1 MKIDETKCTGCGTCV
16 PYCPAEAISLVER
29 KGQQP
34 AGGRKKQDQV
44 AVIDF
49 DECAECGV
57 CLRSAKC
64 PADAIY
70 QQELV
75 YPRSIRSLMSDV
87 LTIAP
92 ESQIS
97 GRGTEEMKTNE
108 VTGRFPRGVA
118 GVAIE
123 VGRPITGTRLRDVEK
138 IAMAVAAL
146 NVEFEKI
153 NPTTSMMSD
162 VKTGKFK
169 DELLNEKVLSAII
182 EFCVKV
188 EQLPE
193 LFGILKTVE
202 KQIDS
207 VFSLDVACRLNPDGS
222 NPTQSYIASA
232 GLWVAPNGKTNVGLG
247 RPLIQEGLSK

>member
-1 MKIDETKCTGCGTCV
+1 
-16 PYCPAEAISLVER
+16 
-29 KGQQP
+29 
-34 AGGRKKQDQV
+34 
-44 AVIDF
+44 
-49 DECAECGV
+49 
-57 CLRSAKC
+57 
-64 PADAIY
+64 
-70 QQELV
+70 
-75 YPRSIRSLMSDV
+75 
-87 LTIAP
+87 
-92 ESQIS
+92 
-97 GRGTEEMKTNE
+97 MKTNE

-123 VGRPITGTRLRDVEK
+123 VGRPITGARLKDVEK

-162 VKTGKFK
+162 VRTGKFK
-169 DELLNEKVLSAII
+169 EELLNEKVLSAII

-207 VFSLDVACRLNPDGS
+207 VFSLDVACRLDPDGS
-222 NPTQSYIASA
+222 NPTRRYIAEA

-247 RPLIQEGLSK
+247 RPLIQEGV

>member
-1 MKIDETKCTGCGTCV
+1 MKIDATKCTGCGTCV
-16 PYCPAEAISLVER
+16 PYCPVEAISLRKERVE
-29 KGQQP
+29 QP
-34 AGGRKKQDQV
+34 AGGRRKRTRL

-64 PADAIY
+64 PAVRY
-70 QQELV
+70 LQQELV

-123 VGRPITGTRLRDVEK
+123 VGRPITGTRLRDVET

-162 VKTGKFK
+162 VNTGKFK

-182 EFCVKV
+182 EFCVRV

>member
-1 MKIDETKCTGCGTCV
+1 
-16 PYCPAEAISLVER
+16 
-29 KGQQP
+29 
-34 AGGRKKQDQV
+34 
-44 AVIDF
+44 
-49 DECAECGV
+49 
-57 CLRSAKC
+57 
-64 PADAIY
+64 
-70 QQELV
+70 
-75 YPRSIRSLMSDV
+75 MSDV

-123 VGRPITGTRLRDVEK
+123 VGRPITGARLRDVEK

-182 EFCVKV
+182 EFCVRV